1 LGRPIL
7 RLYKGIDE
15 DLRIA
20 NINIH
25 PEAYTSLIG
34 FFIIMSLILS
44 ISGVPLLII
53 KMYGPALEN
62 LPYLGFIQDIPYPLF
77 VTFILPPILTLFC
90 GYVFPKIKASN
101 RSAALE
107 VEVPYAAAYVSVM
120 STGGLS
126 PYRSLSRLKFMD
138 LLPNLSKAAKKM
150 DLEIQILGHDPIT
163 AIETLATSTPSREYR
178 DLLMGYSSTLSA
190 GGDVLHYL
198 GSKTETLFRDRL
210 SKIKAVGERM
220 ALLLEIYI
228 AFAVLLAL
236 GIYMMFIVARIM
248 PAGAQMPSAFG
259 QGQFFMFG
267 YILFPIMSV
276 FFLYLADMFQPSYP
290 SGEWRPYY
298 VFLAS
303 LPLMIYLMLGMFV
316 AFYLPPEMIRN
327 HPAFSFLGDFTIR
340 FRNFL
345 GLESGFEA
353 GIGCA
358 LAFIFSTLPAAITD
372 YYTGRGA
379 KEIESGITSFI
390 RDLVEVRKTGMS
402 PERSVISLARNREYG
417 RLSPILDDM
426 ASRLGWGF
434 TFRRV
439 YEVFRDRVRSWL
451 ARINIFLL
459 YEATEVGGG
468 SPETLESLAHFS
480 ETMQSI
486 EKEKGMTLAPLLIV
500 PYIGGVILI
509 ASTLLLLSF
518 TRSMLAISGAG
529 IAYVPILNLFVPP
542 LMIHAFLS
550 GLVAGKISSGRI
562 SAGFKHA
569 IFLIILSLIAAYLS
583 PMLSLSLQIT

>member
-1 LGRPIL
+1 
-7 RLYKGIDE
+7 
-15 DLRIA
+15 
-20 NINIH
+20 
-25 PEAYTSLIG
+25 
-34 FFIIMSLILS
+34 
-44 ISGVPLLII
+44 
-53 KMYGPALEN
+53 MYGPALQN
-62 LPYLGFIQDIPYPLF
+62 LPYLTFLQDIPYPLF
-77 VTFILPPILTLFC
+77 FIFVLPPIITLFM
-90 GYVFPKIKASN
+90 GYAFPKIKATN

-126 PYRSLSRLKFMD
+126 PYRSLSRLKYMD
-138 LLPNLSKAAKKM
+138 LLPELSKAASKM
-150 DLEIQILGHDPIT
+150 DLQIQVLGQDPIT
-163 AIETLATSTPSREYR
+163 AIETLARSTPSKEYM

-198 GSKTETLFRDRL
+198 RSKTETLFRDRL
-210 SKIKAVGERM
+210 TKIKAVGERM

-248 PAGAQMPSAFG
+248 PAGAQMPTAFG

-267 YILFPIMSV
+267 YILFPVMSV

-298 VFLAS
+298 AFAAC
-303 LPLMIYLMLGMFV
+303 LPLMIYLMFGMFITW
-316 AFYLPPEMIRN
+316 YLPEGMIRN
-327 HPAFSFLGDFTIR
+327 HIAFSYLGDFTIAVR
-340 FRNFL
+340 DWM
-345 GLESGFEA
+345 GLESGFES
-353 GIGCA
+353 GIGLA
-358 LAFIFSTLPAAITD
+358 LAFIISTIPAAITD
-372 YYTGRGA
+372 WWTGRGA

-402 PERSVISLARNREYG
+402 PERSVMDLSRRDYG

-426 ASRLGWGF
+426 AHRLGWGF
-434 TFRRV
+434 TFRKV
-439 YEVFRDRVRSWL
+439 YEVFRDQVRSWL

-500 PYIGGVILI
+500 PYIGGIILI

-518 TRSMLAISGAG
+518 TRSMLSISGAG
-529 IAYVPILNLFVPP
+529 IAYVPILNLFTPP

-550 GLVAGKISSGRI
+550 GLVAGKISAGRI

-569 IFLIILSLIAAYLS
+569 IFLLILSLVAAYLS